1 MFSSTPLYM
10 YFGFVFAIYTPSSL
24 ALKHVPYLDAI
35 RDVVKAVNNANR
47 DQIKNDKFLDTLSY
61 WKEILGNLLNEKKNA
76 ADHNNVSEQCSF
88 SLAALQLGLTQRETW
103 ALQSKLIIMI
113 WVGGERR
120 DGLLVV
126 CLRLFF
132 GIPLSF
138 SPLHYFIIRFFFGGG
153 RRAVIADYSQVI
165 INICIGNT
173 LRSMNTY
180 IFYSK

>member
-1 MFSSTPLYM
+1 M

-24 ALKHVPYLDAI
+24 ALKHVRYLDAL

-113 WVGGERR
+113 WVGG
-120 DGLLVV
+120 
-126 CLRLFF
+126 
-132 GIPLSF
+132 
-138 SPLHYFIIRFFFGGG
+138 
-153 RRAVIADYSQVI
+153 
-165 INICIGNT
+165 
-173 LRSMNTY
+173 
-180 IFYSK
+180 